1 MEKNEWYKV
10 REIAY
15 SALIGSHLDPKK
27 LPKTKEKFMPLDG
40 KKGLTDKQVAA
51 IKAAQEQYKK
61 DLEKNG
67 NKRVKRKDRGRSGRT

>member
-1 MEKNEWYKV
+1 M
-10 REIAY
+10 
-15 SALIGSHLDPKK
+15 IGSHLDPKK
-27 LPKTKEKFMPLDG
+27 LPKTKEKFMSLDG

-67 NKRVKRKDRGRSGRT
+67 NKRVKRKDRSRSRRT